1 MLVSKSSIAGRIF
14 GLLVFMQMAIVVT
27 GGAVRITGSGL
38 GCPTWPECT
47 PGSYTPVPNQAEGQ
61 VHAWIEF
68 GNRLLTFVLLLGAL
82 IALVIAIRV
91 SKHAVTKNRI
101 RLLAA
106 LQLIGILGQGVLGGI
121 TVLTDLHPIPV
132 ASHFLLSVF
141 LIAGAISLRYEMVG
155 IVRQKADG
163 IVATLMPVLIW
174 LTLFVIVAGTIVTGS
189 GPHAGYENA
198 KRFGFSPRV
207 VSWLHAD
214 LVIALVV
221 LTLILWL
228 ITRVSQNTVIH
239 RYLSIFLLISLSQGL
254 IGYVQYFTGL
264 PEILVASH
272 LLGATLVW
280 ASAWSLIKVSQS
292 GFKMQGLGR

>member
-1 MLVSKSSIAGRIF
+1 MLVSKSSIAGRVF

-91 SKHAVTKNRI
+91 SKYAVAKNRV

-141 LIAGAISLRYEMVG
+141 LIAGAISLRYEVVG
-155 IVRQKADG
+155 IVKQKADG

-189 GPHAGYENA
+189 GPHAGDENA

-228 ITRVSQNTVIH
+228 ITRVSQNKVIH

-264 PEILVASH
+264 PEVLVAAH

-292 GFKMQGLGR
+292 GFRLQGVSR